1 MAMKLRQMTMNL
13 VIHLDHACQR
23 TVDDHLMVLNG
34 VRETPI
40 QVYKSLPSTALR
52 STSAVPRP
60 QPIPNAHH
68 DLGQHARQ
76 KVAP

>member
-23 TVDDHLMVLNG
+23 GVDDHLMVLNG

-40 QVYKSLPSTALR
+40 QVYKSLPPLC
-52 STSAVPRP
+52 
-60 QPIPNAHH
+60 
-68 DLGQHARQ
+68 DLHQLCPGLSQFGTLTTI
-76 KVAP
+76 